1 MKEFLINS
9 VFFGALLSL
18 AGYELGLIL
27 KKKFKLA
34 IFNPLLI
41 ASVSVIAVL
50 FLMDIDYESYN
61 EGGKY
66 LSYLLT
72 PATVSLAVP
81 LYEQLELLK
90 KNLKAVAAGI
100 ISGVIASVFGV
111 FALCKLFGMNHQQY
125 VTLLPKSITTAIGMG
140 VSEELGG
147 IVTITVAVI
156 VITGV
161 LGNVIADLVYKIFP
175 KFSISITLFII
186 DALIILSGFFVFGL
200 INTVYAIIIIF
211 ISSKLINGILGGLRF
226 AKAVFILS
234 HHSNEISEKIF
245 EKLNRGNTE
254 IACRGMYTKKEGRM
268 LFVVVWPKELVKL
281 KRIIGQVDPNAFI
294 TICSAQEVLGK
305 GFLTDEL

>member
-1 MKEFLINS
+1 MMFKFFELSYKDFFTIVIGTALFSFGIENFANPIGLVTGGVAGLSMIISRIFSMTFDLNVSLSLLNILINIPIFIFS
-9 VFFGALLSL
+9 WLINGAKFVKKSLIGILLVSFWLFVFQ
-18 AGYELGLIL
+18 
-27 KKKFKLA
+27 KLA
-34 IFNPLLI
+34 IKVDVGN
-41 ASVSVIAVL
+41 
-50 FLMDIDYESYN
+50 DIFAAAI
-61 EGGKY
+61 
-66 LSYLLT
+66 LT
-72 PATVSLAVP
+72 
-81 LYEQLELLK
+81 
-90 KNLKAVAAGI
+90 
-100 ISGVIASVFGV
+100 GV
-111 FALCKLFGMNHQQY
+111 FDGAG
-125 VTLLPKSITTAIGMG
+125 
-140 VSEELGG
+140 LGL
-147 IVTITVAVI
+147 VLR
-156 VITGV
+156 TGASSGGTDM
-161 LGNVIADLVYKIFP
+161 LANLVYKIFP

-234 HHSNEISEKIF
+234 QHSNEISEKIF

>member
-161 LGNVIADLVYKIFP
+161 LGNVIADLVYKIFSIEEP
-175 KFSISITLFII
+175 VAKGLALGTASHAIGTAKAMELGMTEGAMSSLAIAVAGLLTAVLAPVFS
-186 DALIILSGFFVFGL
+186 GL
-200 INTVYAIIIIF
+200 I
-211 ISSKLINGILGGLRF
+211 
-226 AKAVFILS
+226 
-234 HHSNEISEKIF
+234 
-245 EKLNRGNTE
+245 
-254 IACRGMYTKKEGRM
+254 
-268 LFVVVWPKELVKL
+268 
-281 KRIIGQVDPNAFI
+281 
-294 TICSAQEVLGK
+294 
-305 GFLTDEL
+305 

>member
-1 MKEFLINS
+1 MMFKFFGLSYKDFFTIVIGTALFSFGIENFANPIGLVTGGVAGLSMIISRIFSMTFDLNVSLSLLNILINIPIFIFS
-9 VFFGALLSL
+9 WLINGAKFVKKSLIGILLVSFWLFVFQ
-18 AGYELGLIL
+18 
-27 KKKFKLA
+27 KLA
-34 IFNPLLI
+34 IKVDVGN
-41 ASVSVIAVL
+41 
-50 FLMDIDYESYN
+50 DIFAAAI
-61 EGGKY
+61 
-66 LSYLLT
+66 LT
-72 PATVSLAVP
+72 
-81 LYEQLELLK
+81 
-90 KNLKAVAAGI
+90 
-100 ISGVIASVFGV
+100 GV
-111 FALCKLFGMNHQQY
+111 FDGAG
-125 VTLLPKSITTAIGMG
+125 
-140 VSEELGG
+140 LGL
-147 IVTITVAVI
+147 VLR
-156 VITGV
+156 TGASSGGTEM
-161 LGNVIADLVYKIFP
+161 LANLVYKIFP

-234 HHSNEISEKIF
+234 QHSNEISEKIF

>member
-1 MKEFLINS
+1 MKAFLTDS

-41 ASVSVIAVL
+41 ASVSVIGVL
-50 FLMDIDYESYN
+50 LLLKVDYESYN
-61 EGGKY
+61 EGVKY

-100 ISGVIASVFGV
+100 ISGVLASVFGV
-111 FALCKLFGMNHQQY
+111 LALCKLFGMNHQQY

-161 LGNVIADLVYKIFP
+161 LGNVIADLVYKIFRIDEP
-175 KFSISITLFII
+175 VAKGLALGTASHAIGTAKAMELGMTEGAMSSLAIAVAGLLTAVLAPVFS
-186 DALIILSGFFVFGL
+186 GL
-200 INTVYAIIIIF
+200 I
-211 ISSKLINGILGGLRF
+211 
-226 AKAVFILS
+226 
-234 HHSNEISEKIF
+234 
-245 EKLNRGNTE
+245 
-254 IACRGMYTKKEGRM
+254 
-268 LFVVVWPKELVKL
+268 
-281 KRIIGQVDPNAFI
+281 
-294 TICSAQEVLGK
+294 
-305 GFLTDEL
+305 

>member
-161 LGNVIADLVYKIFP
+161 LGNVIADLVYKIFRIEEP
-175 KFSISITLFII
+175 VAKGLALGTASHAIGTAKAMELGMTEGAMSSLAIAVAGLLTAVLAPVFS
-186 DALIILSGFFVFGL
+186 GL
-200 INTVYAIIIIF
+200 I
-211 ISSKLINGILGGLRF
+211 
-226 AKAVFILS
+226 
-234 HHSNEISEKIF
+234 
-245 EKLNRGNTE
+245 
-254 IACRGMYTKKEGRM
+254 
-268 LFVVVWPKELVKL
+268 
-281 KRIIGQVDPNAFI
+281 
-294 TICSAQEVLGK
+294 
-305 GFLTDEL
+305 

>member
-1 MKEFLINS
+1 MMFKFFGLSYKDFFTIMLGTALFSFGIQNFANPIGLVTGGVAGLSIIISRIFSMTFDLNVSLSLLNILINIPIFIFS
-9 VFFGALLSL
+9 WLINGAKFVKKSFIGILLVSFWLFVFQKLSIKIDVGNDIFVIAIL
-18 AGYELGLIL
+18 TGVFDGVGLGLVL
-27 KKKFKLA
+27 RTGASSGGTDMLA
-34 IFNPLLI
+34 NLI
-41 ASVSVIAVL
+41 
-50 FLMDIDYESYN
+50 
-61 EGGKY
+61 
-66 LSYLLT
+66 
-72 PATVSLAVP
+72 
-81 LYEQLELLK
+81 
-90 KNLKAVAAGI
+90 
-100 ISGVIASVFGV
+100 
-111 FALCKLFGMNHQQY
+111 
-125 VTLLPKSITTAIGMG
+125 
-140 VSEELGG
+140 
-147 IVTITVAVI
+147 
-156 VITGV
+156 
-161 LGNVIADLVYKIFP
+161 YKIFP

-234 HHSNEISEKIF
+234 QHSNEISEKIF

>member
-1 MKEFLINS
+1 MKAFLTDS

-41 ASVSVIAVL
+41 ASVSVIGVL
-50 FLMDIDYESYN
+50 LLLKVDYESYN

-100 ISGVIASVFGV
+100 ISGVLASVFGV
-111 FALCKLFGMNHQQY
+111 LALCKLFGMNHQQY

-161 LGNVIADLVYKIFP
+161 LGNVIADLVYKIFRIDEP
-175 KFSISITLFII
+175 VAKGLALGTASHAIGTAKAMELGMTEGAMSSLAIAVAGLLTAVLAPVFS
-186 DALIILSGFFVFGL
+186 GL
-200 INTVYAIIIIF
+200 I
-211 ISSKLINGILGGLRF
+211 
-226 AKAVFILS
+226 
-234 HHSNEISEKIF
+234 
-245 EKLNRGNTE
+245 
-254 IACRGMYTKKEGRM
+254 
-268 LFVVVWPKELVKL
+268 
-281 KRIIGQVDPNAFI
+281 
-294 TICSAQEVLGK
+294 
-305 GFLTDEL
+305 